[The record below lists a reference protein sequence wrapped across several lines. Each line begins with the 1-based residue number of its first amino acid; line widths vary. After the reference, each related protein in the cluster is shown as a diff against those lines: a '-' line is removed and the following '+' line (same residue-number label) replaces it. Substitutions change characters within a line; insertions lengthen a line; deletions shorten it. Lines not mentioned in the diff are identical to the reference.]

1 MRSSSSNQIGSSR
14 VYIVLSQNLVRGQAQ
29 HCGNNSIYWLIGCY
43 AEVNIVDVDSEN
55 PDSTREII
63 MFCDST
69 TEETETEDDASGQTT
84 ESDTETA
91 VASTQNE
98 TAKGCANPDNA
109 TWQKGHATGNLQ
121 DNSDVDLYMV
131 GHISQNKPNCNEDLL
146 NCPVATADDCP
157 DRECVKQKCINLVK
171 AQKPDA
177 NGASVINNPLDYL
190 SVLCLT

>member
-1 MRSSSSNQIGSSR
+1 
-14 VYIVLSQNLVRGQAQ
+14 
-29 HCGNNSIYWLIGCY
+29 
-43 AEVNIVDVDSEN
+43 
-55 PDSTREII
+55 

-69 TEETETEDDASGQTT
+69 TDENETEDDASGETT

-98 TAKGCANPDNA
+98 AAKGCANPDNA
-109 TWQKGHATGNLQ
+109 TWQKGHATGNLY
-121 DNSDVDLYMV
+121 DDLDVDLYMV

-146 NCPVATADDCP
+146 NCPVLTADDCP

-171 AQKPDA
+171 AEEPEA
-177 NGASVINNPLDYL
+177 NGAAVGFGPALDYL